1 MERVEK
7 ELHRKNKLNKTDQ
20 DIDDYLEEN
29 ERGDLED
36 DEALDMSALNQD
48 YDNGGTD
55 EIENYDE
62 DN

>member
-1 MERVEK
+1 M
-7 ELHRKNKLNKTDQ
+7 
-20 DIDDYLEEN
+20 DDYLEEN

-36 DEALDMSALNQD
+36 EEAFDMSALNQD

-55 EIENYDE
+55 EIENYNE